1 MAVRTRSNFK
11 STKNSR
17 ITTNGTG
24 AITGSIMNDMFE
36 DCADSFLMAEDGGGS
51 TDIDLFYSEQT
62 DFLDVVVPIGGFSF
76 TSSGAGATYTISEY
90 GVNTTENAIGVL
102 GLETG
107 TTTTG
112 YTIGYHCGGGGIN
125 MVRFGTAAFTMKWR
139 LAVSAVSDGTDT
151 YHISFGFS
159 EAASSSKDMTDGAY
173 FTYTH
178 SVNSG
183 NWQAVT
189 ASASTRTTTN
199 LATPPSTSF
208 QTFEIRVNEAATEV
222 TFYLNG
228 TLVATHTTNIPTADT
243 VGVNI
248 NIVKS
253 AGTNE
258 RILYAD
264 YYYFKSTRSA
274 NR

>member
-1 MAVRTRSNFK
+1 MAQRTRANFK

-17 ITTNGTG
+17 FTTNGTG
-24 AITGSIMNDMFE
+24 AITGAITNDMFE
-36 DCADSFLMAEDGGGS
+36 DIADSFLMPEDGAG
-51 TDIDLFYSEQT
+51 TPDIDLYYAEQT
-62 DFLDVVVPIGGFSF
+62 DFIAVILGADGFSYS
-76 TSSGAGATYTISEY
+76 SSGAGATSSSSEY

-112 YTIGYHCGGGGIN
+112 YTIAYKGGGGGTN
-125 MVRFGTAAFTMKWR
+125 MIRFGTAAFVMKWR
-139 LAVSAVSDGTDT
+139 LAVSALSDGTDT

-159 EAASSSKDMTDGAY
+159 EAATTSKDMTDGAY

-199 LATPPSTSF
+199 LATAPSTSY

-228 TLVATHTTNIPTADT
+228 SLVATHTTNIPTSDT

-253 AGTNE
+253 AGTTE

-264 YYYFKSTRSA
+264 YYYYKSTRSTA
-274 NR
+274 R

>member
-1 MAVRTRSNFK
+1 MAQRTRANFK

-17 ITTNGTG
+17 FTTNGTG
-24 AITGSIMNDMFE
+24 AITGAITNDMFE
-36 DCADSFLMAEDGGGS
+36 DVADSFVMPEDGAGT
-51 TDIDLFYSEQT
+51 TDIDLYYAEQT
-62 DFLDVVVPIGGFSF
+62 DFTAVVVGSDGFQY
-76 TSSGAGATYTISEY
+76 TSSGAGATVSSSEY

-102 GLETG
+102 ELQTG

-112 YTIGYHCGGGGIN
+112 YTLAYKGGGGGIN
-125 MVRFGTAAFTMKWR
+125 MIRFGTAAFVMKWR
-139 LAVSAVSDGTDT
+139 LAVSALSDGTDT

-159 EAASSSKDMTDGAY
+159 EAATANKDMTDGAY

-199 LATPPSTSF
+199 LATPPSTSY

-222 TFYLNG
+222 LFYLNG
-228 TLVATHTTNIPTADT
+228 SLVATHTTNIPTADT

-253 AGTNE
+253 AGTTE

-264 YYYFKSTRSA
+264 YYFYKSTRTTA
-274 NR
+274 R